1 MSYNSLR
8 RARRLV
14 SAVTVGALALTGA
27 IVAPIITSAPAQA
40 AYPET
45 FNPLAMNGGF
55 TVYAREDITLGN
67 QETEGSIAAG
77 GVATKPG
84 DSQYAIIHV
93 AAGTADYTIPSID
106 GDPTRLLVDSYS
118 PSSGGIT
125 AITSAGTSDPA
136 LHGDL
141 KMVERDGPWKASQR
155 ADWLRLNLTPENP
168 DHAPIIDATAQTY
181 PEDAAPPISSAGDGS
196 IYTANTS
203 ATAVADYVEANAEAS
218 YDDAAACLAGLP
230 ESAYQV
236 AVAENAGDRVVLAP
250 LSPDQ
255 VNVVD
260 YADIAGAS
268 LIQFSAGPTPGVEN
282 PLVIQ
287 VPAGTPSVTG
297 ARIDPQGAYSPYT
310 LWDLSA
316 VTGDVSI
323 DAGGTRMDG
332 SIYAPDADVTVSAS
346 PLDGQ
351 VIGNNVT
358 LLGGE
363 VHSFLFAGQ
372 IACNAENGTFRIHK
386 ELEGIDPEQLPA
398 GTTFT
403 VNYTVTEPDGTQAT
417 GTLEVPADGE
427 WVAAGESFPTGTV
440 IAFDEIDPES
450 VPGYEWT
457 DATITPEEIT
467 VGTGTADV
475 VVTNVAAAQ
484 TGTFSVTKSVEVL
497 DPDGTRIDATGTVPV
512 NWVAFY
518 GGEQIGSGTLDAPL
532 DGTTVEVGQDFPTGT
547 RIVLTEDRSGVTPPD
562 GYRWVSSSWD
572 PGRTFLI
579 GDDTTVAVTLTNTLA
594 PDDAERTISIVKSAT
609 GADAD
614 YEYTVSYNTDPAP
627 ARTDR
632 VLPLGDP
639 ELLDDVETDAETLEL
654 AEGVPTL
661 DGTPTDP
668 AQWEA
673 PVFLVTADGETQEYA
688 PGGFD
693 EIAAIPLPATG
704 DIVIEVANEMKQGT
718 FQLDKQFASGIHL
731 PSGLAF
737 SVSWTATTPGGVTT
751 DGVLR
756 LPGDGTPV
764 GPVDAAGEP
773 LLFPYGTVITYG
785 ELRAPTPES
794 IRWETP
800 VGSAAGELVIGTDDQ
815 GTVSGTITNYHS
827 VRVGT
832 FVVSKDLA
840 GIAPEDLLV
849 DSFTVD
855 YSARLPLGDIQ
866 TGAFEIPADGTP
878 AGPVDAAGD
887 PVTFPL
893 GTVIHL
899 HETEPDP
906 AALPPAYVWGG
917 TTWSPSD
924 SFVVRGGTAQL
935 EVTNTAVEMTRFSV
949 EKQITGDAAD
959 LVPVDTLFPVEWAE
973 GLDVQ
978 TPLEAGIGAPAV
990 SPYLPVGTIVE
1001 LREGELPVID
1011 GVSWGPVRWSANGED
1026 LVTAPGGAVV
1036 LRLVGGDA
1044 PDPIALTMTN
1054 TANSTPTSAFSV
1066 VKTVD
1071 GDGASRVPD
1080 DTVYTIEYSLDGG
1093 AVETASL
1100 TAGESVTVTDLPA
1113 GASLRIRE
1121 VAPPAVDGVTWEAA
1135 TWSVDG
1141 QPLTTDAEGWAS
1153 VELVAGESLAFSV
1166 VNHADVPDGDSDTG
1180 ADADSGADSD
1190 SGTDADSSADADSG
1204 AGADAGSDGD
1214 GNGELPKTGGESV
1227 PPLVTLAA
1235 LLLVAAGIVLIVVR
1249 RRRNKV

>member
-1 MSYNSLR
+1 MPHHTVR

-14 SAVTVGALALTGA
+14 SAVTVGALALTA
-27 IVAPIITSAPAQA
+27 AVVAPIAASAPAQA
-40 AYPET
+40 AYPDT
-45 FNPLAMNGGF
+45 FNPLAMTGGF
-55 TVYAREDITLGN
+55 TVYARDDITLGN

-77 GVATKPG
+77 GIATKPG

-125 AITSAGTSDPA
+125 AITSAGTSDPT
-136 LHGDL
+136 LQGDL
-141 KMVERDGPWKASQR
+141 KMVERDGPWEASAR
-155 ADWLRLNLTPENP
+155 ADWLRLNLNASSP
-168 DHAPIIDATAQTY
+168 DQAPIIDATAQTY
-181 PEDAAPPISSAGDGS
+181 PEDAAPPASTTGDSS
-196 IYTANTS
+196 IYTADTS

-230 ESAYQV
+230 ESAHQV
-236 AVAENAGDRVVLAP
+236 SVEENTGDRAVLAP

-260 YADIAGAS
+260 YAEIAGTA
-268 LIQFSAGPTPGVEN
+268 LIQFSDGPTPGIEN

-287 VPAGTPSVTG
+287 VPAGTTSVTG

-323 DAGGTRMDG
+323 DAGGGRMDG
-332 SIYAPDADVTVSAS
+332 SIYAPDADVSVNAS

-351 VIGNNVT
+351 VIGDNVT

-363 VHSFLFAGQ
+363 VHSYLFAGQ

-403 VNYTVTEPDGTQAT
+403 VNFTATEPGGTPST
-417 GTLEVPADGE
+417 GTLEVPADGG

-440 IAFDEIDPES
+440 ITFEEIDPES

-457 DATITPEEIT
+457 DATITPEQLTI
-467 VGTGTADV
+467 GTGTADV

-484 TGTFSVTKSVEVL
+484 TGTFSVTKNVEVL
-497 DPDGTRIDATGTVPV
+497 DPEGGTVSPTGTVPV
-512 NWVAFY
+512 HWTAFD
-518 GGEQIGSGTLDAPL
+518 GGERIGSGTLAAPL
-532 DGTTVEVGQDFPTGT
+532 DGTTIEVGQDFPTGT

-579 GDDTTVAVTLTNTLA
+579 GDDTTVAVALTNTLA
-594 PDDAERTISIVKSAT
+594 PDDAERTISIVKSAVGT
-609 GADAD
+609 DAD
-614 YEYTVSYNTDPAP
+614 YEYTVSYNTVPAP

-639 ELLDDVETDAETLEL
+639 ELLDDIETGAETLDL
-654 AEGVPTL
+654 AEAVPTL
-661 DGTPTDP
+661 DGDPTDP
-668 AQWEA
+668 AEWQD

-693 EIAAIPLPATG
+693 EIASIPLPGTG
-704 DIVIEVANEMKQGT
+704 DIVIEVVNEMKQGT

-731 PSGLAF
+731 PSGLEF

-855 YSARLPLGDIQ
+855 YEARLPLGTVE
-866 TGAFEIPADGTP
+866 TGSFPLPADGTQ
-878 AGPVDAAGD
+878 AGPVDDQGQ
-887 PVTFPL
+887 PVVFPI
-893 GTVIHL
+893 GTVVHL
-899 HETEPDP
+899 AEVAPD
-906 AALPPAYVWGG
+906 ASALPPEYVWGG
-917 TTWSPSD
+917 TIWSPSD
-924 SFVVRGGTAQL
+924 SFVVRGGTSEL

-949 EKQITGDAAD
+949 EKQIVGDAAD
-959 LVPVDTLFPVEWAE
+959 LVPADTLFPVLWAE

-978 TPLEAGIGAPAV
+978 TPLEAAIDAPAV

-1011 GVSWGPVRWSANGED
+1011 GVSWGPVSWSANGEE
-1026 LVTAPGGAVV
+1026 LVTAPGGAVT
-1036 LRLVGGDA
+1036 LRLAGGDA

-1100 TAGESVTVTDLPA
+1100 AAGESITVTELPA

-1135 TWSVDG
+1135 TWAVDG
-1141 QPLTTDAEGWAS
+1141 QSLTTDADGWAS
-1153 VELVAGESLAFSV
+1153 VDLVGGESLAFSV

-1190 SGTDADSSADADSG
+1190 SGADADSDTGANSDSG
-1204 AGADAGSDGD
+1204 AGADSGGRDS
-1214 GNGELPKTGGESV
+1214 GELPKTGGEGV
-1227 PPLVTLAA
+1227 PPLVSLAA
-1235 LLLVAAGIVLIVVR
+1235 FLLIAAGIALIAVR
-1249 RRRNKV
+1249 RSAV

>member
-1 MSYNSLR
+1 MLQYPAR
-8 RARRLV
+8 RARRLLSGLV
-14 SAVTVGALALTGA
+14 AGALALTGA
-27 IVAPIITSAPAQA
+27 VVAPLATATPAQA
-40 AYPET
+40 AYPDT

-84 DSQYAIIHV
+84 ESQYAIIHV

-136 LHGDL
+136 LQGDL

-168 DHAPIIDATAQTY
+168 DHPPIIDATAQTY
-181 PEDAAPPISSAGDGS
+181 PDDAAPPASAAGNRS
-196 IYTANTS
+196 IYTADTS

-230 ESAYQV
+230 ETSHRV
-236 AVAENAGDRVVLAP
+236 AVAENTGDRAVLAP

-260 YADIAGAS
+260 YTEIAGAS

-287 VPAGTPSVTG
+287 VPAGTTSITG

-316 VTGDVSI
+316 VTGEVSI

-332 SIYAPDADVTVSAS
+332 SIYAPNADVTVSAS

-363 VHSFLFAGQ
+363 VHSYLFAGQ
-372 IACNAENGTFRIHK
+372 IACNAENGTFRIRK
-386 ELEGIDPEQLPA
+386 ELEGIDAEQLPE

-403 VNYTVTEPDGTQAT
+403 VNYTATEPDGTEAA
-417 GTLEVPADGE
+417 GTLEVPADGD

-457 DATITPEEIT
+457 GATITPDELT

-484 TGTFSVTKSVEVL
+484 TGTFSVTKRIEVL
-497 DPDGTRIDATGTVPV
+497 DPDGTTVEADGTVPV
-512 NWVAFY
+512 NWVAFH
-518 GGEQIGSGTLDAPL
+518 GGERIGSGTMDVPL
-532 DGTTVEVGQDFPTGT
+532 DGTTVEVGEDFPTGT

-693 EIAAIPLPATG
+693 EIASIPLPETG
-704 DIVIEVANEMKQGT
+704 DIVIEVANALDQGT
-718 FQLDKQFASGIHL
+718 FQLNKQFASGIHL
-731 PSGLAF
+731 PEALEF

-773 LLFPYGTVITYG
+773 LRFPYGTVITYG
-785 ELRAPTPES
+785 ELRAPTPEG

-800 VGSAAGELVIGTDDQ
+800 VGATSGELVIGTDDQ
-815 GTVSGTITNYHS
+815 ATVSGTITNVHS
-827 VRVGT
+827 ARLGT
-832 FVVSKDLA
+832 FTVTKNLV
-840 GIAPEDLLV
+840 GIDPADVLV

-855 YSARLPLGDIQ
+855 YEAHVPFGDVQ
-866 TGAFEIPADGTP
+866 TGSFELPADGTP
-878 AGPVDAAGD
+878 AGPTDDQGA
-887 PVTFPL
+887 PVLFPI
-893 GTVIHL
+893 GTVVHL
-899 HETEPDP
+899 AEVTQAS
-906 AALPPAYVWGG
+906 AALPPEYVWAG
-917 TTWSPSD
+917 TTWSPSN
-924 SFVVRGGTAQL
+924 SLVVRGGTAEL

-949 EKQITGDAAD
+949 EKQVAGDAAS
-959 LVPVDTLFPVEWAE
+959 LVPADTLFPVRWRELLE
-973 GLDVQ
+973 REE
-978 TPLEAGIGAPAV
+978 PLMAGIDAPAV
-990 SPYLPVGTIVE
+990 SPYLPVGTVVE

-1011 GVSWGPVRWSANGED
+1011 GVSWGPVSWSADGEE
-1026 LVTAPGGAVV
+1026 LVTGPLGVV
-1036 LRLVGGDA
+1036 TMQLAGGDA
-1044 PDPIALTMTN
+1044 PDPVALTMTN

-1066 VKTVD
+1066 SKTVD
-1071 GDGASRVPD
+1071 GDGASDVPD

-1093 AVETASL
+1093 AVEAADL
-1100 TAGESVTVTDLPA
+1100 TAGENVTVTDLMA

-1135 TWSVDG
+1135 TWTVDG
-1141 QPLTTDAEGWAS
+1141 QALPTDAEGWAS
-1153 VELVAGESLAFSV
+1153 VELVGGESLAFAV
-1166 VNHADVPDGDSDTG
+1166 VNHADSPGDDSDTG
-1180 ADADSGADSD
+1180 AD
-1190 SGTDADSSADADSG
+1190 TSADADT
-1204 AGADAGSDGD
+1204 GADADADGD
-1214 GNGELPKTGGESV
+1214 GSGELPKTGGEGV
-1227 PPLVTLAA
+1227 PPVVTIAA
-1235 LLLVAAGIVLIVVR
+1235 LLLVAAGVVLIVGR
-1249 RRRNKV
+1249 RRRNQV